1 MDRKRKWSRTRD
13 SLTDIFVC
21 CCSCTASQ
29 LCITY
34 RSTLSMASG
43 SGGGTWKQTPGKV
56 FVFPSVEI
64 TSHLSLSELDFRVSF
79 SPLDRES
86 CMTMINK
93 KNICPEGLDKSEV
106 THLSCRYSSLS
117 HSFLQEAT
125 PYLSPSH
132 TGTPPWW
139 VCWGWCVV
147 ASEERWWCC
156 VFSGR
161 PASVRSSA
169 QPSPPPGGKHTQNK
183 KDISE
188 KLISIFNFSILAS
201 PLPPLFAPS
210 LVLSFS
216 FSSLIHPPPSLSQS
230 LSMTLKVPPAAAAS
244 LTCSSCWRTLG
255 PGCCWVWT
263 VSLIAGRSPFGTG
276 KWHKSILV
284 KNSANRDRCSVH
296 DRETKHPHAHIT

>member
-29 LCITY
+29 LRITY

-216 FSSLIHPPPSLSQS
+216 FSSLIHPPPLFVSVSINDS
-230 LSMTLKVPPAAAAS
+230 ESTS
-244 LTCSSCWRTLG
+244 SCSSISDLLFLLTDFGSRLLLSLDS
-255 PGCCWVWT
+255 
-263 VSLIAGRSPFGTG
+263 VSDSWSESIWYWKMAQKHTG
-276 KWHKSILV
+276 KKFSQ
-284 KNSANRDRCSVH
+284 
-296 DRETKHPHAHIT
+296 